1 MIIQNNSVSGR
12 AYVPYTQSISNL
24 AKSAQ
29 RLATGNSFANASD
42 GTGELG
48 VADRMRLNIT
58 AASSIVSTMENAL
71 GFASTQDDIMSAVS
85 DMIARMNEL
94 AASAVDAT
102 KTTADRTALNVEFR
116 ALDAEI
122 ANYANSS
129 KYNGL
134 SLFQKSIA
142 IRTGVESTDS
152 VDFSAIDLSLLT
164 FVTLSVTTAA
174 NASIALVSLRGRAA
188 SLQVL
193 RNMAR
198 SNGSRIERTLAISRG
213 YIANLSNSESKIRDV
228 DVATETGEFTKNQV
242 LVQAAQ
248 SVLAQVNQLSQ
259 NALRFLQ

>member
-1 MIIQNNSVSGR
+1 MIIHNNSLAGR
-12 AYVPYTQSISNL
+12 AYAPYTQTISNL

-29 RLATGNSFANASD
+29 KLATGNAFANATD

-48 VADRMRLNIT
+48 VADRMRLNILG
-58 AASSIVSTMENAL
+58 AGSIVSTMENAL
-71 GFASTQDDIMSAVS
+71 GFASTQDDIMGAVS
-85 DMIARMNEL
+85 DIIGRMNEL

-116 ALDAEI
+116 ALDSEI
-122 ANYANSS
+122 QNYANAS

-142 IRTGVESTDS
+142 IRTGVEATDT

-193 RNMAR
+193 RNKAR
-198 SNGSRIERTLAISRG
+198 SNNARIERTLGITRG

-228 DVATETGEFTKNQV
+228 DIAQETGEFTKNQV